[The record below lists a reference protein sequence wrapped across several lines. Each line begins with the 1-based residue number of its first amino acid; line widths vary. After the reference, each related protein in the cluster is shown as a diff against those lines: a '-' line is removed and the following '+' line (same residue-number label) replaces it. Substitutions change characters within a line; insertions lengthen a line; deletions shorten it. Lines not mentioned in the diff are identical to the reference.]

1 MPINVHELCQQRG
14 LSIDQLSQLAGLDVG
29 RTTAIFLGRWTPS
42 PDERKA
48 IAAAL
53 KVEVA
58 DITWGHAT
66 PIQHLYGHG
75 PG

>member
-1 MPINVHELCQQRG
+1 MPASVHELCQQQG
-14 LSIDQLSQLAGLDVG
+14 LTVDQLSQQADLDSS
-29 RTTAIFLGRWTPS
+29 RTAAIYMGRWTPS
-42 PDERKA
+42 PEERKA

-53 KVEVA
+53 KVDTSE
-58 DITWGHAT
+58 IIWGHST